1 MKKRGVFFRGVQ
13 RKTVALVLARMLAML
28 ALVMVVSSY
37 RTRTLTRIVGETR
50 TAQQESI
57 TRISEDTMHSALE
70 TSLVNITTL
79 QAKLADQNFTE
90 LGDNVR
96 MLQSLAREIFE
107 NRDSLEP
114 APFSL
119 PDPAMD
125 GVPTV
130 QVLCEEGVDYASSE
144 YLGIAAHMSDTLL
157 ALFQSSDK
165 IDGCYIGLADGT
177 HLGADDQS
185 RNRYDEQGNRIPFA
199 VRERPW
205 YVGAAETGDLFF
217 SGIERDAFSGDLYVF
232 CSAPVTVD
240 GELFGVVGMDIRLN
254 DLGSFVSSASRQ
266 SMIYIINRDTQVILC
281 SEEGHIFS
289 GKDTDMSLILKDLGS
304 GEITDFAESAL
315 SRPTPLESLTLGGRE

>member
-13 RKTVALVLARMLAML
+13 RKTVALVLALMLAML

-165 IDGCYIGLADGT
+165 IDGC
-177 HLGADDQS
+177 
-185 RNRYDEQGNRIPFA
+185 
-199 VRERPW
+199 
-205 YVGAAETGDLFF
+205 
-217 SGIERDAFSGDLYVF
+217 
-232 CSAPVTVD
+232 
-240 GELFGVVGMDIRLN
+240 
-254 DLGSFVSSASRQ
+254 
-266 SMIYIINRDTQVILC
+266 
-281 SEEGHIFS
+281 
-289 GKDTDMSLILKDLGS
+289 
-304 GEITDFAESAL
+304 
-315 SRPTPLESLTLGGRE
+315 